1 METAAD
7 LLIRI
12 RHGQAP
18 RPDALPAALAPADE
32 TEAYAIQQA
41 VMIKL
46 GASTGGWKASMPDDR
61 SGTSA
66 PIPSDNLLFAGAA
79 LHSAGFR
86 TAASPRIGIEPEVSF
101 MMSRALPPLPAGRV
115 YSRVEVLSAVASAH
129 AAIELC
135 VCRYA
140 DFAAAPPLDR
150 LADAIMNE
158 GLAVG
163 PACHDW
169 STLGLSELPLR
180 VLVGD
185 EVVHTGVG
193 GHPLVD
199 PVIPLV
205 WMANHLSQRQIGL
218 RAGDVI
224 TTGSCNG
231 IRHVESGSTVL
242 ADFGPLGRVSVT
254 V

>member
-1 METAAD
+1 METAAE

-12 RHGQAP
+12 RHGQTP
-18 RPDALPAALAPADE
+18 RPEALPAALSPADE

-41 VMIKL
+41 VLVKL
-46 GASTGGWKASMPDDR
+46 GASTGGWKASMPDAR

-66 PIPSDNLLFAGAA
+66 PIPSDNLLFAGAP
-79 LHSAGFR
+79 LRSAGFR
-86 TAASPRIGIEPEVSF
+86 TAGVTLIGIEPEVSF
-101 MMSRALPPLPAGRV
+101 MMSRALPPLPTGRE
-115 YSRVEVLSAVASAH
+115 YSRADVLSAVASAH

-135 VCRYA
+135 VSRFV
-140 DFAAAPPLDR
+140 DFAAAPPLER

-169 STLGLSELPLR
+169 SGLALSELPLR
-180 VLVGD
+180 VLIGA

-193 GHPLVD
+193 GHPLED

-205 WMANHLSQRQIGL
+205 WMANHLSQRQVGL

-231 IRHVESGSTVL
+231 IHYLESGSTVL
-242 ADFGPLGRVSVT
+242 ADFGPLGRVRVT

>member
-12 RHGQAP
+12 RRGQLP
-18 RPDALPAALAPADE
+18 RPAALPSAAAPADE
-32 TEAYAIQQA
+32 AEAYAIQQA
-41 VMIKL
+41 VMTRL

-66 PIPSDNLLFAGAA
+66 PVAHDNLLFAGAPLRNA
-79 LHSAGFR
+79 RFR
-86 TAASPRIGIEPEVSF
+86 TAATPRIGIEPEVSF
-101 MMSRALPPLPAGRV
+101 MMARALPPLPAGRS
-115 YSRVEVLSAVASAH
+115 YSRAEVLSAVASAH

-135 VCRYA
+135 VCRFT
-140 DFAAAPPLDR
+140 DFAAAPALDR

-163 PACHDW
+163 SACHDW
-169 STLGLSELPLR
+169 SSLKLSELPLR
-180 VLVGD
+180 VLVD
-185 EVVHTGVG
+185 EEVVHSGLG

-205 WMANHLSQRQIGL
+205 WMANHLSLRQIGL
-218 RAGDVI
+218 RVGDVI

-231 IRHVESGSTVL
+231 IRHIDAGKTVT
-242 ADFGPLGRVSVT
+242 ADFGPLGSVT
-254 V
+254 VTL

>member
-1 METAAD
+1 METAAE

-12 RHGQAP
+12 RHGEAP
-18 RPDALPAALAPADE
+18 RPDTLPTALAPADE
-32 TEAYAIQQA
+32 TQAYAIQQA
-41 VMIKL
+41 VLGRL
-46 GASTGGWKASMPDDR
+46 GASTGGWKASMPDAV

-66 PIPSDNLLFAGAA
+66 PIPSDNLLFDGAA
-79 LHSAGFR
+79 LRSAGFR

-101 MMSRALPPLPAGRV
+101 MMAHALPPLPAGRR
-115 YSRVEVLSAVASAH
+115 YSRAEVLSAVASAH
-129 AAIELC
+129 AGIELC
-135 VCRYA
+135 VCRLA

-169 STLGLSELPLR
+169 CALTLSELPLR
-180 VLVGD
+180 VLVDG
-185 EVVHTGVG
+185 EVLHAGVG
-193 GHPLVD
+193 GHPLAD

-205 WMANHLSQRQIGL
+205 WMANHLSQRQMGL

-231 IRHVESGSTVL
+231 LRLVDTGQTVS
-242 ADFGPLGRVSVT
+242 ADFGPLGRVTVT